1 MNQQQKPDP
10 DAYYYE
16 LDSLNEEGQPLR
28 KSVAERKNRE
38 RQEKSVLVYMY
49 NRFKDYV
56 QDIEE
61 EVQREKEKLQPLL
74 IIWFF
79 ASLLVDTLIFSRW
92 GFIFTILFDVGVL
105 YLGLKGIRE
114 KNPLYIQ
121 AFIGI
126 LLLNFGARF
135 YVALKRLVGFRA
147 NLVPTILDLI
157 LLVYEF
163 LILYLIIKVEILMRK
178 ADNIQ
183 TQIPNASQY
192 EKPIID
198 DFDLTSA
205 KIASCLI
212 DNERIV

>member
-1 MNQQQKPDP
+1 MNQPQKNDA

-16 LDSLNEEGQPLR
+16 LDSLNDQGAPLR
-28 KSVAERKNRE
+28 RSVAERKDRE
-38 RQEKSVLVYMY
+38 RREKSVLVYIY

-74 IIWFF
+74 ILWFI
-79 ASLLVDTLIFSRW
+79 ASLLVDTLIFTRW
-92 GFIFTILFDVGVL
+92 HFLFTIAFNFGVL
-105 YLGLKGIRE
+105 YLGLKGIHQ

-126 LLLNFGARF
+126 LMLNFGARF
-135 YVALKRLVGFRA
+135 YIALRRLFGFRA
-147 NLVPTILDLI
+147 SLVPTILDLA
-157 LLVYEF
+157 LLAYEF

-178 ADNIQ
+178 ADNIH
-183 TQIPNASQY
+183 TQIPNASTY

-198 DFDLTSA
+198 DFDLTSRKNTIQSNA
-205 KIASCLI
+205 
-212 DNERIV
+212 